1 MMGKV
6 HKIGISRNQINQ
18 KELGSC
24 HFPVDQVNEIEVIQ
38 GKGIVSD
45 RYFLENNE
53 KRKQI
58 TLIEIENIDFYNKIS
73 QTNIPAIKFRRNI
86 ITEDIRLNDLLN
98 KEFFVGKIKLRGHDL
113 CRPCVPLQESLDQK
127 NLIKHFL
134 RKGGLRCEILSSG
147 RISIGDIIKEIK

>member
-1 MMGKV
+1 MGKV

-98 KEFFVGKIKLRGHDL
+98 KEFFVGKIKLKAHD
-113 CRPCVPLQESLDQK
+113 
-127 NLIKHFL
+127 
-134 RKGGLRCEILSSG
+134 
-147 RISIGDIIKEIK
+147 